1 MEDIIKPQG
10 CQMLSVA
17 GCGLRV
23 TICGVRVARLGLCV
37 ARYELRVTGCVF
49 IAPVKCSSG
58 KSVSLLFSEKGY
70 KISPAHNISQK
81 FCQGS
86 TVIWGEIFLGRCSF
100 EMMKLLRHLF
110 SS

>member
-1 MEDIIKPQG
+1 
-10 CQMLSVA
+10 
-17 GCGLRV
+17 
-23 TICGVRVARLGLCV
+23 
-37 ARYELRVTGCVF
+37 LRVTGCVF
-49 IAPVKCSSG
+49 IALFNAPEAH

-86 TVIWGEIFLGRCSF
+86 TVSWGEIFLGLCSF